1 MIRDANTDD
10 APAIAAIYNHYVK
23 RSVATFEER
32 PVPDD
37 VMAVR
42 IAETAEVFPWLVH
55 DHGGVAGFAYAA
67 SWKTRSAYRNTVET
81 TVYLD
86 PAAIGRG
93 IGTELYEALLAEL
106 RRRGLRTAVAS
117 IALPNDASIA
127 LHEKL
132 GYRHI
137 GTFHDIGW
145 KFDRWV
151 DVGHWQLML

>member
-10 APAIAAIYNHYVK
+10 APAIAAIYNHYVEC
-23 RSVATFEER
+23 SVATFEER
-32 PVPDD
+32 PVSDEL
-37 VMAVR
+37 MAGR
-42 IAETAEVFPWLVH
+42 IAEIAAGFPWLVH
-55 DHGGVAGFAYAA
+55 DDHGVAGFAYAA
-67 SWKTRSAYRNTVET
+67 PWKTRSAYRNTVET

-93 IGTELYEALLAEL
+93 IGTGLYDALLLEL

-132 GYRHI
+132 GFRHI
-137 GTFHDIGW
+137 GTFRDIGR